1 MIARNAWKD
10 NFLNK
15 PLQDPKSD
23 CTMIRN
29 CMNKPDVEEETRG
42 MEKHTPPN
50 HQSNLMLMVLRRKSY
65 QININIQSQKFYNMA
80 ATSGFLS
87 EIGQNL

>member
-1 MIARNAWKD
+1 MR
-10 NFLNK
+10 L
-15 PLQDPKSD
+15 
-23 CTMIRN
+23 
-29 CMNKPDVEEETRG
+29 RG